1 MDLQAL
7 VDRHRIN
14 ASSQA
19 PANLQKIS
27 PSMRDFARYVTTQRA
42 ELAVIAEL
50 RREDPDLGTLG
61 RVPDAGVF
69 ATSAETGG
77 AYGVSMCIEPAWA
90 GTLLDVRAASAVC
103 GVPVLARGI
112 VLDEND
118 LYRAREA
125 GADAVIVYAAL
136 HDAARLTALRKACR
150 SMHMEAVVEAADEA
164 SLARAIEAEV
174 PVIGVSGVGADGR
187 PDLRRAGEL
196 LAKIPKGRVPVLC
209 GGIASPVDL
218 APLLSLVDAVILME
232 AVMAVEPDSV
242 GSVVEPFTTLV

>member
-27 PSMRDFARYVTTQRA
+27 PSMRDFARYVTTVRA

-61 RVPDAGVF
+61 SSGKVTDAGVF
-69 ATSAETGG
+69 AKAAEAGG
-77 AYGVSMCIEPAWA
+77 AYGVSVCVEPAWA
-90 GTLLDVRAASAVC
+90 GSLLDVRAVSAVC

-125 GADAVIVYAAL
+125 GADAVVIYAAL

-150 SMHMEAVVEAADEA
+150 SMHMEALVEATDEA
-164 SLARAIEAEV
+164 SLAIAIAAEA
-174 PVIGVSGVGADGR
+174 PVIGVSA
-187 PDLRRAGEL
+187 PDLKRAAALRG
-196 LAKIPKGRVPVLC
+196 KIPKGRVPVLC
-209 GGIASPVDL
+209 GGVREVGDL
-218 APLLSLVDAVILME
+218 TPELLALIDAVILIE
-232 AVMAVEPDSV
+232 PVMAVEPDAV
-242 GSVVEPFTTLV
+242 GSVVSPFTTLV

>member
-7 VDRHRIN
+7 VDRHRIV

-27 PSMRDFARYVTTQRA
+27 PSMRDFARYVTTQRG

-50 RREDPDLGTLG
+50 RREDPDFGTLG
-61 RVPDAGVF
+61 KVPDPGVF
-69 ATSAETGG
+69 AKAAEGGG
-77 AYGVSMCIEPAWA
+77 AYGVSVCIEPAWA
-90 GTLLDVRAASAVC
+90 GTLLDVRAVSAVC

-125 GADAVIVYAAL
+125 GADAVVVYAAL

-150 SMHMEAVVEAADEA
+150 SMHMEALVEATDEA
-164 SLARAIEAEV
+164 SLAVAIASEA
-174 PVIGVSGVGADGR
+174 PVIGVSA
-187 PDLRRAGEL
+187 PDLKKAGEL

-209 GGIASPVDL
+209 GGVRSPVDL
-218 APLLSLVDAVILME
+218 APLLTLVDAVILME
-232 AVMAVEPDSV
+232 PVMAVEPDAI
-242 GSVVEPFTTLV
+242 GAVVEQFATLV